1 MNLKIIF
8 IFPKNVELY
17 CSFRWGE
24 SKKSSQ
30 AKASATSGQKTQAG
44 EVCLLPPEQHLQ
56 SYVGGV
62 TEAESSCWL
71 IKCSH
76 INPRQ
81 VLMWL
86 SCFIVI
92 NATFQQIL
100 TELTR
105 VKDTEKGMGWG
116 CVQKYIY
123 LCPVLHWQNDILLL
137 QIVYKYKISINIRI
151 WHGEDD
157 VIKVHMWV
165 PKWFL
170 YFIWYY
176 LISHDGWEFYC
187 TYSHFVF
194 ICMLVWV
201 FS

>member
-1 MNLKIIF
+1 MFSNR
-8 IFPKNVELY
+8 E
-17 CSFRWGE
+17 R
-24 SKKSSQ
+24 
-30 AKASATSGQKTQAG
+30 
-44 EVCLLPPEQHLQ
+44 
-56 SYVGGV
+56 
-62 TEAESSCWL
+62 
-71 IKCSH
+71 
-76 INPRQ
+76 
-81 VLMWL
+81 L

-137 QIVYKYKISINIRI
+137 QIVYMYKISINIRI

-194 ICMLVWV
+194 ICMLVCWYECFHKWWITWIRFWK
-201 FS
+201 FSFFAFFTFSPSIWILHLYDFRFHFFQQ

>member
-1 MNLKIIF
+1 MFSNRERL
-8 IFPKNVELY
+8 N
-17 CSFRWGE
+17 
-24 SKKSSQ
+24 
-30 AKASATSGQKTQAG
+30 
-44 EVCLLPPEQHLQ
+44 
-56 SYVGGV
+56 
-62 TEAESSCWL
+62 
-71 IKCSH
+71 
-76 INPRQ
+76 
-81 VLMWL
+81 
-86 SCFIVI
+86 CFIVI

-116 CVQKYIY
+116 CVQKYIS
-123 LCPVLHWQNDILLL
+123 LSRFPLAKWCRVFWMKFDIFYLL
-137 QIVYKYKISINIRI
+137 QIVYMYKISINIRT

-157 VIKVHMWV
+157 VIKGHMWV